1 MAYSKKDILDAK
13 QTVRTGVRTATTE
26 MSAASPDPQI
36 IDLGDVCAKV
46 TFQSDGNLAG
56 TIEFSVDGK
65 TFQNSAALA
74 TAMTSYSTHNVCAVK
89 VTRSSG
95 TGKVSIAGK

>member
-13 QTVRTGVRTATTE
+13 QSVRTGVRTATAE
-26 MSAASPDPQI
+26 LSVSNPGPEI

-46 TFQSDGNLAG
+46 TFQSDGNLTG

-65 TFQNSAALA
+65 TWGNSTALA
-74 TAMTSYSTHNVCAVK
+74 TAMTSFNTHNVCAVR
-89 VTRSSG
+89 VTRSGG
-95 TGKVSIAGK
+95 TGKVSIGGK